1 MDARRQSLTNYSGN
15 QGNSEIKI
23 FLRWRCNISRRDF
36 PIKYEK
42 YDYTTVI
49 RLFIY
54 IYILLS
60 GIVII
65 KCIRKIIGIFVSGI
79 FLIMSGEKILGCC
92 IYGAFTIILINF
104 VSLSDSS
111 LIIYIFNYRIIL
123 KQAASIDETE
133 LFNLIGCVD

>member
-1 MDARRQSLTNYSGN
+1 
-15 QGNSEIKI
+15 
-23 FLRWRCNISRRDF
+23 
-36 PIKYEK
+36 
-42 YDYTTVI
+42 
-49 RLFIY
+49 
-54 IYILLS
+54 
-60 GIVII
+60 
-65 KCIRKIIGIFVSGI
+65 
-79 FLIMSGEKILGCC
+79 MSGEKILGCC